1 MEPYKIDVLIQDG
14 VTYRVDY
21 FRDIDCDFPWKESD
35 CHGIVSEHTRRSKK
49 PGEKVLFSKSGDYRY
64 YDLQASQAKAL
75 AEGWGI
81 NQDTK
86 GFTKKQIAALA
97 VEQDFQRLYA
107 WCNDKWFWAG
117 IVITEVL
124 DEVDGLSAS
133 LWGLESDCIDTAS
146 IYPDL
151 IGEIVYQ
158 RNNGVTP

>member
-1 MEPYKIDVLIQDG
+1 MEPYKVDVLIQDG

-21 FRDIDCDFPWKESD
+21 FQDTDFGFPWKESD
-35 CHGIVSEHTRRSKK
+35 EHGIVSVSTRRSKK
-49 PGEKVLFSKSGDYRY
+49 PGEKVLFSESGHYGY

-75 AEGWGI
+75 EEGWGI

-107 WCNDKWFWAG
+107 WCNDKWFWTG

-124 DEVDGLSAS
+124 DEVDELSAD

-151 IGEIVYQ
+151 IGEIVFQ
-158 RNNGVTP
+158 RNNGVKS